1 MIKRISDIVKEMVIG
16 IAAVTL
22 VILLIG
28 LIFIPQRLDFA
39 IGLLGG
45 MIMAV
50 IMVCS
55 MHRSIGRAMERDK
68 TGATFVCVG
77 GYIFRTVLLIGGLIG
92 TYYIGIWSLAGFF
105 LGVMSMKI
113 AAYLQP
119 YVKKI
124 LHH

>member
-28 LIFIPQRLDFA
+28 LIFVPQRLDFA
-39 IGLLGG
+39 AGLLGG

-77 GYIFRTVLLIGGLIG
+77 GYIFRTVLLTGGLIG
-92 TYYIGIWSLAGFF
+92 AYYIGIWSLAGFF

-119 YVKKI
+119 YVKKR